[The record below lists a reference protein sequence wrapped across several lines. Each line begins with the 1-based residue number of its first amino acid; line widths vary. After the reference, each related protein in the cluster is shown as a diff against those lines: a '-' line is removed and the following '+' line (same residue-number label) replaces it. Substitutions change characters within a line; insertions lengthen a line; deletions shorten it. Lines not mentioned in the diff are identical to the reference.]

1 MLQELRFFR
10 ASASTCCTQT
20 ERQAQTAAKKF
31 LGPILRVSYSR
42 VWRLLARAVR
52 HGILTVSKKRE
63 WRFMKKDGFA
73 TSFTVNQSPQEVFNA
88 INNVRGWWSGSID
101 GETDELGAE
110 FTYRYKDFHRSKQ
123 KVTELVPGKRVVWHV
138 TDADL
143 SSFNSKTEWT
153 GTDIIFEI
161 ERKGDTTELR
171 FTHVGL
177 VPAFECYGDCSG
189 AWGALVGVN
198 LRNLI
203 ATGKNQPDI
212 FA

>member
-1 MLQELRFFR
+1 
-10 ASASTCCTQT
+10 
-20 ERQAQTAAKKF
+20 
-31 LGPILRVSYSR
+31 
-42 VWRLLARAVR
+42 
-52 HGILTVSKKRE
+52 
-63 WRFMKKDGFA
+63 MKKDGFT
-73 TSFTVNQSPQEVFNA
+73 TSFTVNQSPEEVFNA
-88 INNVRGWWSGSID
+88 INNVRGWWSGTID
-101 GETDELGAE
+101 GEADNLGAE

-123 KVTELVPGKRVVWHV
+123 KVAELVPGKRVVWHV

-143 SSFNSKTEWT
+143 SSFNGKTEWI

-161 ERKGDTTELR
+161 ERRGDTTELR

-203 ATGKNQPDI
+203 ATGKNQPDV
-212 FA
+212 FV